1 LKPAAALNLIASLA
15 TVWLACM
22 PLHAGAADDAL
33 FIAEVDVVD
42 TSAAVRTDG
51 IIEAFAAVLIK
62 VTGRADP
69 KAFPVWP
76 NLRAAADGL
85 LLEYRY
91 RTVAAPVEEGPLVPA
106 RTLLTVRFDRQG
118 VESLLRAERLPLWGD
133 TRPTTLLLI
142 AVEHGIERFI
152 YTPDA
157 LPEAAAAIAAASD
170 RRGIPLLEPLM
181 DLEDRATLQFTEVW
195 AGFPEVIE
203 RTAARYGPDAV
214 LVARLF
220 SEGLS
225 AWRAQWTLHLGPERV
240 SWQSRG
246 ELAETLQEGIGE
258 LADRLALRYVPDP
271 ATGEQRLA
279 LVVAGI
285 GSPAD
290 YARVMN
296 FLGGLTAVT
305 AVHPRIA
312 SREELEI
319 ELVTDVAPESLL
331 RTIGLGDTLTLTISP
346 GQNLNAIPR
355 FRLRQ

>member
-1 LKPAAALNLIASLA
+1 LKPAAVPNLIAFLM
-15 TVWLACM
+15 TVCLACL
-22 PLHAGAADDAL
+22 PLQAGAAGDTL
-33 FIAEVDVVD
+33 FVAEVEVADA
-42 TSAAVRTDG
+42 SAAVRGEG

-76 NLRAAADGL
+76 NLRSAADGL

-91 RTVAAPVEEGPLVPA
+91 RTVAAPVEEGPLAPA

-118 VESLLRAERLPLWGD
+118 VESLLRTERLPLWGD
-133 TRPTTLLLI
+133 TRPATLLLI
-142 AVEHGIERFI
+142 AVERGIDRFI

-157 LPEAAAAIAAASD
+157 LPEAATVIATASNN
-170 RRGIPLLEPLM
+170 RGIPLLEPLM

-220 SEGLS
+220 SEGPS
-225 AWRAQWTLHLGPERV
+225 AWRAQWTLHLGRERV

-246 ELAETLQEGIGE
+246 GLTETLQGGIGE
-258 LADRLALRYVPDP
+258 LANRLALRYVPDP
-271 ATGEQRLA
+271 ATGEQQLA

-285 GSPAD
+285 SSPAD
-290 YARVMN
+290 YARVMS

-331 RTIGLGDTLTLTISP
+331 RTIGLGDTLTPTISP